1 MYPLVDKLTSFIQV
15 IEIQTIQQILNS
27 YEAIDKTD
35 LEENAVNM
43 MGPYYPTEPLARLFE
58 KL

>member
-1 MYPLVDKLTSFIQV
+1 MVQPVFMYPLVDKLTSFIQV

-43 MGPYYPTEPLARLFE
+43 MGPTTPQNL
-58 KL
+58 